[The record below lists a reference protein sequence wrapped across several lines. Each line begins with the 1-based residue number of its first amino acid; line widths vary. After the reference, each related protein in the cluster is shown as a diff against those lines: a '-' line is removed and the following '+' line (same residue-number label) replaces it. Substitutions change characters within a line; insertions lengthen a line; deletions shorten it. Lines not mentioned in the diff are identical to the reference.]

1 MKHFFRLECFFN
13 KKFLPN
19 KVFVTILIREVYMSD
34 DEYKILNEKKLTKE
48 EFENEK
54 KKLEENKGVKVV
66 KTGQNE
72 YKTRIQE

>member
-1 MKHFFRLECFFN
+1 
-13 KKFLPN
+13 
-19 KVFVTILIREVYMSD
+19 MS

-54 KKLEENKGVKVV
+54 KKLEESKGVKVV